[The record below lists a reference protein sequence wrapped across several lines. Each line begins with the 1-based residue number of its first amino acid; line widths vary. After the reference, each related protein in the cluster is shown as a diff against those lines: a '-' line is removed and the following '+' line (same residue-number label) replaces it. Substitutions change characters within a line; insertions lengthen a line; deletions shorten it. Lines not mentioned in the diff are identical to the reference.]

1 MSTAWGWRLG
11 AESGLRASSPDLA
24 GGASLAVAWL
34 SIDCIWVQLA
44 RAVSTPDFTV
54 TLSQADHTIDV
65 RVRVRDRIDGLVR
78 MEFLDAD
85 RRTWLGPLVDRLV
98 KQGAVQDEVALPA
111 TDETISNPLRIDRVL
126 AALFA
131 QEAPARILAADGRT
145 THTAALQMSPG
156 EELACCWPAAD
167 DPGPPPYHI
176 TAVGYGSVARFRVL
190 QGSWED
196 GVLRTPR
203 PARLDRSR
211 FRSFRRSG
219 RVEGVVLRFTH
230 PAWPEV
236 EVVRPVVD
244 VSLNGV
250 RAEHVAAEDLLY
262 RDLHLPRV
270 EVLCEGRR
278 VYDGAADVRV
288 LRVDG
293 RDTSVGLRLS
303 IGPEARAAWLDFV
316 QSRAHPH
323 VRSGSFFSM
332 DVWELFDKSGYFN
345 LSQRTP
351 AHFAALRR
359 DFAHAQGILER
370 APSVGSTVVW
380 PSDEGVDATVSAF
393 KIYRH
398 TWLGCH
404 MAKRRGIGDIR
415 HGGELLREVHYR
427 AFEDAAFLDRV
438 QWVAGF
444 IQVRPH
450 FSSVAIAEFSS
461 RCAATG
467 EGDIQR
473 FRAVQIES
481 DWRSHGLGRTAPYV
495 RPLDD
500 AGQRALI
507 GAVARERSTAYRE
520 ALDLTLDRLDMQPV
534 TQELASVGMTRE
546 RVLLG
551 AYGARGLEAVAMV
564 ELGEPGLHIFG
575 LLDAVRLFPIV
586 GPLRRSLVYAL
597 LSAAAAWYQERGR
610 ERFVLFDEHGVF
622 RADMSASFTD
632 LGLADLTLFAGH
644 LLPDFLDH
652 LYEISTPRSLRSTD
666 VEA

>member
-1 MSTAWGWRLG
+1 MSSAWGWRLG
-11 AESGLRASSPDLA
+11 AESGLRASSPQLA

-34 SIDCIWVQLA
+34 SIDCLWVQLA
-44 RAVSTPDFTV
+44 RAVSTPDFVV
-54 TLSQADHTIDV
+54 TLSQAEQSVEV
-65 RVRVRDRIDGLVR
+65 RVRVRDRSEGLVR
-78 MEFLDAD
+78 LEFVDEE
-85 RRTWLGPLVDRLV
+85 RRAWLGPLVERLV
-98 KQGAVQDEVALPA
+98 REGAVLDENTLPA
-111 TDETISNPLRIDRVL
+111 SDEEIKNPVRIDRVL
-126 AALFA
+126 ASLFA
-131 QEAPARILAADGRT
+131 QEAPAEILAANGRT
-145 THTAALQMSPG
+145 THTAALGLTPG
-156 EELACCWPAAD
+156 LELACHWPAAE

-190 QGSWED
+190 QGEWRD
-196 GVLRTPR
+196 GALHTPR
-203 PARLDRSR
+203 PVRLERSR

-219 RVEGVVLRFTH
+219 RVDGVVLRFHH
-230 PAWPEV
+230 PAWPDL

-250 RAEHVAAEDLLY
+250 RAEHVPQEDLLY
-262 RDLHLPRV
+262 KDLHLPRV

-278 VYDGAADVRV
+278 VFDGAADVRV
-288 LRVDG
+288 LRVEGG
-293 RDTSVGLRLS
+293 RTSVGLRLS
-303 IGPEARAAWLDFV
+303 IEPEARGAWLDFV
-316 QSRAHPH
+316 QSRAHPE

-345 LSQRTP
+345 LSYRTP

-380 PSDEGVDATVSAF
+380 PSDDGVDATVSAF

-404 MAKRRGIGDIR
+404 MAKRRGLRQGK

-438 QWVAGF
+438 HWVAGF

-450 FSSVAIAEFSS
+450 FSSVAIAEFSA
-461 RCAATG
+461 RCAETG

-481 DWRSHGLGRTAPYV
+481 DWRSHAIGRSAPFV
-495 RPLDD
+495 RPLDE
-500 AGQRALI
+500 AGRRTLVASI
-507 GAVARERSTAYRE
+507 ARERSTAYRE
-520 ALDLTLDRLDMQPV
+520 ALDLTVDRLDMLQV

-546 RVLLG
+546 RVLFG
-551 AYGARGLEAVAMV
+551 AYGARGLEAVAV
-564 ELGEPGLHIFG
+564 AELGEPGLHIFG

-586 GPLRRSLVYAL
+586 GPLRRNNVYAL
-597 LSAAAAWYQERGR
+597 LSAAAAWYQEKDR
-610 ERFVLFDEHGVF
+610 ERFVLFDEHGAF

-652 LYEISTPRSLRSTD
+652 LYEISTPRSLRATD
-666 VEA
+666 EDA